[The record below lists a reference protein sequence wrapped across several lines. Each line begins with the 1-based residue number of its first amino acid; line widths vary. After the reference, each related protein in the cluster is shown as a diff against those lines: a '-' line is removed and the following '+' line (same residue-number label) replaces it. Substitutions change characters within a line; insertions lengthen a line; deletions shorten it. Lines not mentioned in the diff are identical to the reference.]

1 MPFSPGSGTGW
12 VDAMSE
18 ELSERSRLILKAIIE
33 DYTVTG
39 EPVGSRT
46 LSRRE
51 GINLSPASVRN
62 VMADLEELGY
72 LSSPHTSAGRV
83 PTEKGYRFYVA
94 SLLRVR
100 QLSRD
105 LREYLRRECQLRELD
120 TEGLLREAGR
130 ILSATSNYTGLVMVP
145 RFTTTVFRRIEF
157 VRFSETRVLVVFIT
171 QAGIVQHKL
180 VEVSEPLTQAEL
192 DEVTNY
198 LNQEFTGL
206 SVQEI
211 KRRVAR
217 QMAQERAI
225 FDSLQRRALLLSSS
239 VLQHDLDD
247 RVFVE
252 GASNI
257 LEQPEFA
264 DLAVMKRL
272 LRTFDQK
279 ALLVELLDKAQQVE
293 GVQILIGSAEAH
305 SEIEGCSLVTSCYSS
320 DRGTTGILGVLGPTR
335 MPYAMVIPLVD
346 YAARLVS
353 EILKNESDTI

>member
-1 MPFSPGSGTGW
+1 MVRGMGQ

-18 ELSERSRLILKAIIE
+18 ELSERSRLILQAIIE

-46 LSRRE
+46 LSRRA

-72 LSSPHTSAGRV
+72 IYSPHTSAGRV
-83 PTEKGYRFYVA
+83 PTDKGYRYYVA

-100 QLSRD
+100 QLSREV
-105 LREYLRRECQLRELD
+105 REHLRRECQFRDLD

-145 RFTTTVFRRIEF
+145 RFTSTVFRRIEF
-157 VRFSETRVLVVFIT
+157 VRLAETRVLVVFIT

-180 VEVSEPLTQAEL
+180 IEVNEPLTQGEL

-198 LNQEFTGL
+198 LNQEFSGL
-206 SVQEI
+206 SIQEI
-211 KRRVAR
+211 KGRIAN
-217 QMAQERAI
+217 QMAQERAL
-225 FDSLQRRALLLSSS
+225 FDSLQRRALLLSSY
-239 VLQHDLDD
+239 VLQYDLGGQ
-247 RVFVE
+247 VFVE

-264 DLAVMKRL
+264 DLSTMKRL

-279 ALLVELLDKAQQVE
+279 TLLVELLDKAQQVE
-293 GVQILIGSAEAH
+293 GVQILIGSADIH
-305 SEIEGCSLVTSCYSS
+305 SEIEGCSLVTSCYTSN
-320 DRGTTGILGVLGPTR
+320 RGTTGILGVLGPTR

-346 YAARLVS
+346 FAASLIS
-353 EILKNESDTI
+353 DILDNESE